1 MINLIS
7 FYSEITNL
15 TDGEGAVDIVCL
27 DFSKNTVP
35 HKILIEKL
43 LKYMGCMSSEVD

>member
-1 MINLIS
+1 LINLIS
-7 FYSEITNL
+7 FYNEIANL
-15 TDGEGAVDIVCL
+15 TDGEGAGDIVFL

-43 LKYMGCMSSEVD
+43 LKYGLYEQ